1 MDTPI
6 PKPVTTEHLTAAQF
20 IAGLPKLELHLHIEG
35 SLEPELM
42 FELGRRNGVPLPWP
56 DVASVRAA
64 YDFDCLQSF
73 LDLYYRGASVL
84 VTEQDF
90 FDLTWAYLERCAA
103 DKVVHVE
110 IFFDPQTHTARGIP
124 FATVLGGIERALQ
137 SGEKEFGIS
146 WRLIMSFLRHLSEEE
161 AFATLA
167 QAEPFLSRIHGI
179 GLDSGEKGNPP
190 SKFARVF
197 ARCRELGLPVVAHA
211 GEEGPADYIWQAINE
226 LQVCRID
233 HGVRSAEDPE
243 LLRYLAD
250 TRLPLTVCPLSNTRL
265 KVFGNMAQHNVLRL
279 LEQGLCVTI
288 NSDDPAYFGGYMG
301 ANFAALADGL
311 GATMSQLCRLSLN
324 AVEAS
329 WLSLADKARLTRE
342 IRGYAATHGVIL
354 H

>member
-6 PKPVTTEHLTAAQF
+6 PKPVIPEHLTAAQF

-110 IFFDPQTHTARGIP
+110 IFFDPQTHTARGVP

-137 SGEKEFGIS
+137 TGEKEFGIS
-146 WRLIMSFLRHLSEEE
+146 WRLIMSFLRHLSEED
-161 AFATLA
+161 AFAMLA
-167 QAEPFLSRIHGI
+167 EAMPFQSRIHGI

-190 SKFARVF
+190 TKFARVF
-197 ARCRELGLPVVAHA
+197 ARCRKLGLPVVAHA

-233 HGVRSAEDPE
+233 HGVRSADDPE

-288 NSDDPAYFGGYMG
+288 NSDDPAYFGGYMN

-342 IRGYAATHGVIL
+342 IRSYAETHGVIL

>member
-90 FDLTWAYLERCAA
+90 FDLTWAYLQRCAA

-137 SGEKEFGIS
+137 TGEKEFGIS

-167 QAEPFLSRIHGI
+167 EAEPFLARIHGI
-179 GLDSGEKGNPP
+179 GLDSGEQGNPP
-190 SKFARVF
+190 SKFTRVF

-211 GEEGPADYIWQAINE
+211 GEEGPAEYIWQAINE
-226 LQVCRID
+226 LHVCRID
-233 HGVRSAEDPE
+233 HGVRSAEDLA

-288 NSDDPAYFGGYMG
+288 NSDDPAYFGGYMV

-342 IRGYAATHGVIL
+342 IRSYAATHGVIL

>member
-6 PKPVTTEHLTAAQF
+6 PKPVTPEHLTAAQF

-42 FELGRRNGVPLPWP
+42 FELGHRNNVPLPWP

-84 VTEQDF
+84 ITEQDF

-137 SGEKEFGIS
+137 TGEKEFGIS

-167 QAEPFLSRIHGI
+167 QAEPFLARIHGI
-179 GLDSGEKGNPP
+179 GLDSGEQGNPP

-233 HGVRSAEDPE
+233 HGVRSADDPE

-342 IRGYAATHGVIL
+342 IRSYAETHGMIL
-354 H
+354 N

>member
-1 MDTPI
+1 MDN
-6 PKPVTTEHLTAAQF
+6 F

-42 FELGRRNGVPLPWP
+42 FALAARNRVPLPWP

-73 LDLYYRGASVL
+73 LDLYYLGASVL

-137 SGEKEFGIS
+137 TGEKEFGIS

-167 QAEPFLSRIHGI
+167 QAEPFLARIHGI
-179 GLDSGEKGNPP
+179 GLDSGEQGNPP

-197 ARCRELGLPVVAHA
+197 ARSRELGLPVVAHA

-233 HGVRSAEDPE
+233 HGVRSADDPE

-288 NSDDPAYFGGYMG
+288 NSDDPAYFGGYMV

-342 IRGYAATHGVIL
+342 IRSYAATHGVIL

>member
-6 PKPVTTEHLTAAQF
+6 PKPVTPEHLTAAQF

-124 FATVLGGIERALQ
+124 FGNVLGGIERALQ
-137 SGEKEFGIS
+137 RGEQEFGIS

-167 QAEPFLSRIHGI
+167 EAEPFLARIHGI

-190 SKFARVF
+190 TKFARVF
-197 ARCRELGLPVVAHA
+197 ARARALGLPVVAHA
-211 GEEGPADYIWQAINE
+211 GEEGPADYIWQAIHE
-226 LQVCRID
+226 LQVRRID
-233 HGVRSAEDPE
+233 HGVRAADDPA

-265 KVFGNMAQHNVLRL
+265 KVFDNMAQHNVLRL

-288 NSDDPAYFGGYMG
+288 NSDDPAYFGGYMN
-301 ANFAALADGL
+301 ANFVALADGL

-342 IRGYAATHGVIL
+342 IRSYAETHGVIL

>member
-6 PKPVTTEHLTAAQF
+6 PKPVTPEHLTAAQF

-110 IFFDPQTHTARGIP
+110 IFFDPQTHTARGVP

-137 SGEKEFGIS
+137 TGEKEFGIS
-146 WRLIMSFLRHLSEEE
+146 WRLIMSFLRHLSEDE

-167 QAEPFLSRIHGI
+167 EAEPFLSRIHGI
-179 GLDSGEKGNPP
+179 GLDSGEKDNPP
-190 SKFARVF
+190 TKFARIF
-197 ARCRELGLPVVAHA
+197 AKCRELGLPVVAHA

-233 HGVRSAEDPE
+233 HGVRSADDSE

-265 KVFGNMAQHNVLRL
+265 KVFGDMAQHNVLRL

-288 NSDDPAYFGGYMG
+288 NSDDPAYFGGYMN
-301 ANFAALADGL
+301 ANFVALADGL

-342 IRGYAATHGVIL
+342 IRSYAETHGVIL

>member
-1 MDTPI
+1 MEV
-6 PKPVTTEHLTAAQF
+6 VTTEQF

-42 FELGRRNGVPLPWP
+42 FALGRRNGVPLPWP

-73 LDLYYRGASVL
+73 LDLYYLGASVL

-110 IFFDPQTHTARGIP
+110 IFFDPQTHTARGVP
-124 FATVLGGIERALQ
+124 FATVLDGIERALQ
-137 SGEKEFGIS
+137 SGEREFGIS

-167 QAEPFLSRIHGI
+167 QATPFLARIHGI
-179 GLDSGEKGNPP
+179 GLDSGEQGNPP

-233 HGVRSAEDPE
+233 HGVRSAEDPA

-265 KVFGNMAQHNVLRL
+265 KVFATMAQHNALRL

-288 NSDDPAYFGGYMG
+288 NSDDPAYFGGYMV

-342 IRGYAATHGVIL
+342 IRSYAQAHGVDL

>member
-1 MDTPI
+1 M
-6 PKPVTTEHLTAAQF
+6 
-20 IAGLPKLELHLHIEG
+20 
-35 SLEPELM
+35 
-42 FELGRRNGVPLPWP
+42 
-56 DVASVRAA
+56 
-64 YDFDCLQSF
+64 
-73 LDLYYRGASVL
+73 
-84 VTEQDF
+84 
-90 FDLTWAYLERCAA
+90 
-103 DKVVHVE
+103 E
-110 IFFDPQTHTARGIP
+110 IFFDPQTHTARGVP

-137 SGEKEFGIS
+137 TGEKEFGIS
-146 WRLIMSFLRHLSEEE
+146 WRLIMSFLRHLSEED

-167 QAEPFLSRIHGI
+167 EAMPFLSRIHGI

-190 SKFARVF
+190 SKFARIF
-197 ARCRELGLPVVAHA
+197 AKCRELGLPVVAHA

-233 HGVRSAEDPE
+233 HGVRSADDPE

-288 NSDDPAYFGGYMG
+288 NSDDPAYFGGYMN
-301 ANFAALADGL
+301 ANFVALADGL

-342 IRGYAATHGVIL
+342 IRSYAATHGVIL
-354 H
+354 Y

>member
-1 MDTPI
+1 MDN
-6 PKPVTTEHLTAAQF
+6 LAASNF
-20 IAGLPKLELHLHIEG
+20 IADLPKLELHLHIEG
-35 SLEPELM
+35 TLEPELM
-42 FELGRRNGVPLPWP
+42 FELAGRNGVALPWP
-56 DVASVRAA
+56 DVASLRAA

-90 FDLTWAYLERCAA
+90 FDLTWAYLEHCAT
-103 DKVVHVE
+103 DKVRHVE

-137 SGEKEFGIS
+137 AGEETFGIS
-146 WRLIMSFLRHLSEEE
+146 WRLVMSFLRHLSEEE
-161 AFATLA
+161 AFTTLRE
-167 QAEPFLSRIHGI
+167 AEPFLSRIHGI

-190 SKFARVF
+190 GKFARVY

-211 GEEGPADYIWQAINE
+211 GEEGPAEYIWQAIRE
-226 LQVCRID
+226 LEVCRID
-233 HGVRSAEDPE
+233 HGVRAVDDPE

-265 KVFGNMAQHNVLRL
+265 KVFDKMAHHNVLRL

-288 NSDDPAYFGGYMG
+288 NSDDPAYFGGYMN
-301 ANFAALADGL
+301 ANFQALADAL
-311 GATMSQLCRLSLN
+311 GATASQLGRLSLN

-329 WLSLADKARLTRE
+329 WLSLADKARLTRD
-342 IRGYAATHGVIL
+342 IRTYAASHGVSL
-354 H
+354 S

>member
-42 FELGRRNGVPLPWP
+42 FELGHRNGVPLPWP

-110 IFFDPQTHTARGIP
+110 IFFDPQTHTARGVS

-137 SGEKEFGIS
+137 TGEKEFGIS

-167 QAEPFLSRIHGI
+167 EAEPFLARIHGI
-179 GLDSGEKGNPP
+179 GLDSGEQGNPP

-233 HGVRSAEDPE
+233 HGVRSADDPE

-265 KVFGNMAQHNVLRL
+265 KVFGNMAKHNVLRL

-301 ANFAALADGL
+301 ANFVALADGL

-342 IRGYAATHGVIL
+342 IRSYAEIHGVIL

>member
-84 VTEQDF
+84 ITEQDF

-124 FATVLGGIERALQ
+124 FANVLGGIERALQ
-137 SGEKEFGIS
+137 RGEQEFGIS

-167 QAEPFLSRIHGI
+167 EAEPFLARIHGI

-190 SKFARVF
+190 TKFARVF
-197 ARCRELGLPVVAHA
+197 ARARALGLPVVAHA
-211 GEEGPADYIWQAINE
+211 GEEGPADYIWQAIHE
-226 LQVCRID
+226 LQVRRID
-233 HGVRSAEDPE
+233 HGVRAADDPA

-265 KVFGNMAQHNVLRL
+265 KVFDNMAQHNVLRL

-288 NSDDPAYFGGYMG
+288 NSDDPAYFGGYMN
-301 ANFAALADGL
+301 ANFVALADGL
-311 GATMSQLCRLSLN
+311 GATMSQLCRLSFN

-342 IRGYAATHGVIL
+342 IRSYAETHGVIL

>member
-6 PKPVTTEHLTAAQF
+6 PKPVTPEHLTAAQF

-124 FATVLGGIERALQ
+124 FATVLSGIERALQ
-137 SGEKEFGIS
+137 TGEKEFGIS
-146 WRLIMSFLRHLSEEE
+146 WRLIMSFLRHLSEED

-167 QAEPFLSRIHGI
+167 EAEPFLARIHGI
-179 GLDSGEKGNPP
+179 GLDSGEQGNPP
-190 SKFARVF
+190 SKFTRVF

-211 GEEGPADYIWQAINE
+211 GEEGPAEYIWQAINE
-226 LQVCRID
+226 LHVCRID
-233 HGVRSAEDPE
+233 HGVRSAEDLA

-288 NSDDPAYFGGYMG
+288 NSDDPAYFGGYMV

-342 IRGYAATHGVIL
+342 IRCYAETHGVIL

>member
-6 PKPVTTEHLTAAQF
+6 PKPVTPEHLTAAQF

-110 IFFDPQTHTARGIP
+110 IFFDPQTHTARGIS

-137 SGEKEFGIS
+137 TGEKEFGIS

-167 QAEPFLSRIHGI
+167 EAMPFLSRIHGI
-179 GLDSGEKGNPP
+179 CLDSGEKGNPP
-190 SKFARVF
+190 TKFARVF
-197 ARCRELGLPVVAHA
+197 AKCRELGLPVVAHA

-233 HGVRSAEDPE
+233 HGVRSADDPE

-288 NSDDPAYFGGYMG
+288 NSDDPAYFGGYMN
-301 ANFAALADGL
+301 ANFVALAEGL
-311 GATMSQLCRLSLN
+311 GATMCQLCRLSLN

-342 IRGYAATHGVIL
+342 IRSYAATHGVIL

>member
-6 PKPVTTEHLTAAQF
+6 PKPVTTEQLTAAQF

-84 VTEQDF
+84 ITEQDF
-90 FDLTWAYLERCAA
+90 FDLTWAYLQRCAA

-110 IFFDPQTHTARGIP
+110 IFFDPQTHTARGVP
-124 FATVLGGIERALQ
+124 FAIVLGGIERALQ
-137 SGEKEFGIS
+137 TAEREFGIS

-167 QAEPFLSRIHGI
+167 EAEPFLARIHGI
-179 GLDSGEKGNPP
+179 GLDSGEQGNPP
-190 SKFARVF
+190 SKFTRVF

-226 LQVCRID
+226 LHVCRID
-233 HGVRSAEDPE
+233 HGVRSAEDLA

-288 NSDDPAYFGGYMG
+288 NSDDPAYFGGYMV

-342 IRGYAATHGVIL
+342 IRSYAATHGVIL

>member
-6 PKPVTTEHLTAAQF
+6 PKPVTPEHLTAAQF

-84 VTEQDF
+84 ITEQDF

-110 IFFDPQTHTARGIP
+110 IFFDPQTHTARGVP

-137 SGEKEFGIS
+137 TGAQEFGIS

-167 QAEPFLSRIHGI
+167 QAEPFLARIHGI

-233 HGVRSAEDPE
+233 HGVRSADDPE

>member
-1 MDTPI
+1 MDN
-6 PKPVTTEHLTAAQF
+6 F

-42 FELGRRNGVPLPWP
+42 FALGQRNGVALPWP

-64 YDFDCLQSF
+64 YEFDCLQSF
-73 LDLYYRGASVL
+73 LDLYYLGASVL
-84 VTEQDF
+84 ITEQDF

-110 IFFDPQTHTARGIP
+110 IFFDPQTHTARGVP

-137 SGEKEFGIS
+137 RGEREFGIS
-146 WRLIMSFLRHLSEEE
+146 WRLIMSFLRHLSEED

-167 QAEPFLSRIHGI
+167 EAAPFLSRIHGI
-179 GLDSGEKGNPP
+179 GLDSGERGNPP

-211 GEEGPADYIWQAINE
+211 GEEGPAQYIWQAIRE
-226 LQVCRID
+226 LEVRRID
-233 HGVRSAEDPE
+233 HGVRCVDDPD

-265 KVFGNMAQHNVLRL
+265 KVFDKMAHHNVLAL

-288 NSDDPAYFGGYMG
+288 NSDDPAYFGGYMN
-301 ANFAALADGL
+301 ANFHALAHEL
-311 GATMSQLCRLSLN
+311 GASMNQLCRLSLN

-342 IRGYAATHGVIL
+342 IRSYAACYGISL

>member
-6 PKPVTTEHLTAAQF
+6 PKPVTPEHLTAAQF

-84 VTEQDF
+84 ITEQDF
-90 FDLTWAYLERCAA
+90 FVLTWAYLERCAA

-137 SGEKEFGIS
+137 TGEKEFGIS

-167 QAEPFLSRIHGI
+167 QAEPFLARIHGI

-233 HGVRSAEDPE
+233 HGVRSADDPE

-342 IRGYAATHGVIL
+342 IRSYAATHGVIL

>member
-1 MDTPI
+1 MDN
-6 PKPVTTEHLTAAQF
+6 F

-42 FELGRRNGVPLPWP
+42 CMLAARNGVALPWS
-56 DVASVRAA
+56 DVGSVRAA

-73 LDLYYRGASVL
+73 LDLYYLGASVL
-84 VTEQDF
+84 ITEQDF
-90 FDLTWAYLERCAA
+90 FDLTWAYLMRCAT

-137 SGEKEFGIS
+137 AGERELGIS
-146 WRLIMSFLRHLSEEE
+146 WRLIMSFLRHLSEEA
-161 AFATLA
+161 AFATLDDA
-167 QAEPFLSRIHGI
+167 MPFLTRIHGI

-190 SKFARVF
+190 AKFARVF

-211 GEEGPADYIWQAINE
+211 GEEGPAEYIWQAIHE
-226 LQVCRID
+226 LQVRRID
-233 HGVRSAEDPE
+233 HGVRCVDDPD

-265 KVFGNMAQHNVLRL
+265 RVFERMAHHNVLTL

-288 NSDDPAYFGGYMG
+288 NSDDPAYFGGYMA
-301 ANFAALADGL
+301 ANFHALAHDL
-311 GATMSQLCRLSLN
+311 GASMNQLCRLSLN

-342 IRGYAATHGVIL
+342 IRSYAACYGVAL
-354 H
+354 Y

>member
-84 VTEQDF
+84 ITEQDF

-124 FATVLGGIERALQ
+124 FATVLSGIERALQ
-137 SGEKEFGIS
+137 TGEKEFGIS

-167 QAEPFLSRIHGI
+167 QAEPFLARIHGI

>member
-84 VTEQDF
+84 ITEQDF

-124 FATVLGGIERALQ
+124 FATVLSGIERALQ
-137 SGEKEFGIS
+137 TGEKEFGIS
-146 WRLIMSFLRHLSEEE
+146 WRLIMSFLRHLSEED

-167 QAEPFLSRIHGI
+167 EAMPFLLRIHGI

-233 HGVRSAEDPE
+233 HGVRSADDPE

-342 IRGYAATHGVIL
+342 IRSYAATHGVIL

>member
-1 MDTPI
+1 MDN
-6 PKPVTTEHLTAAQF
+6 F

-35 SLEPELM
+35 TLEPELM
-42 FELGRRNGVPLPWP
+42 FALAKRNGVALPWP

-64 YDFDCLQSF
+64 YDFDCLQTF
-73 LDLYYRGASVL
+73 LDLYYLGASVL

-90 FDLTWAYLERCAA
+90 FDLTWAYLEHCAA

-137 SGEKEFGIS
+137 TGARELGIS

-167 QAEPFLSRIHGI
+167 EAELFLSRIHGI
-179 GLDSGEKGNPP
+179 GLDSGERGNPP
-190 SKFARVF
+190 TKFARIF
-197 ARCRELGLPVVAHA
+197 AKCRELGLPVVAHA
-211 GEEGPADYIWQAINE
+211 GEEGPAEYIWQAINE

-265 KVFGNMAQHNVLRL
+265 KVFDRMAHHNVLTL

-288 NSDDPAYFGGYMG
+288 NSDDPAYFGGYMA
-301 ANFAALADGL
+301 ANFHALAHDL
-311 GATMSQLCRLSLN
+311 DASMNQLCRLSLN

-342 IRGYAATHGVIL
+342 IRSYAACYGVAL